1 MSIHIEKQEEVY
13 REKWKPM
20 QDRLGESIPE
30 FVRHY
35 LMMGGEYINTGDVY
49 NVLKEQIDNEGAEEY
64 LERLCIYSEMYDIFL
79 HPEKEDNIEIRN
91 ELIVLK
97 ELDISTSYPLLLNL
111 YSLYKQ
117 KIIEAKELVQMLFVI
132 ENYIIRRFVCG
143 VPSNQLNKIFP
154 PIFSQMQKIEE
165 DSYLLKLKKALQ
177 AKNYPKDYVLGNV

>member
-1 MSIHIEKQEEVY
+1 
-13 REKWKPM
+13 M

-111 YSLYKQ
+111 YSYK
-117 KIIEAKELVQMLFVI
+117 
-132 ENYIIRRFVCG
+132 
-143 VPSNQLNKIFP
+143 
-154 PIFSQMQKIEE
+154 
-165 DSYLLKLKKALQ
+165 
-177 AKNYPKDYVLGNV
+177 

>member
-1 MSIHIEKQEEVY
+1 
-13 REKWKPM
+13 
-20 QDRLGESIPE
+20 
-30 FVRHY
+30 
-35 LMMGGEYINTGDVY
+35 MMGGEYINTGDVY

-154 PIFSQMQKIEE
+154 PIFPKCK
-165 DSYLLKLKKALQ
+165 KLKRIHI
-177 AKNYPKDYVLGNV
+177 Y

>member
-1 MSIHIEKQEEVY
+1 
-13 REKWKPM
+13 M

-132 ENYIIRRFVCG
+132 ENYIITINEQIQNIAQKKDTLCRRMY
-143 VPSNQLNKIFP
+143 N
-154 PIFSQMQKIEE
+154 
-165 DSYLLKLKKALQ
+165 
-177 AKNYPKDYVLGNV
+177 